1 MRIDLCDSAHTTAHT
16 AADGGPWASAL
27 RGRHDH
33 QGATG
38 IASGASAACG
48 TGAAGSPGITG
59 GTVAMMATLA
69 LSRIACCNR
78 LATGESVFMRA
89 SMGLLRA
96 ALSALSHIAAWYVRY
111 VSDRTDAH
119 SSASQDDPIHSNKDA
134 P

>member
-38 IASGASAACG
+38 IAGGAD
-48 TGAAGSPGITG
+48 AAGSPGITG

>member
-38 IASGASAACG
+38 IAGGAS
-48 TGAAGSPGITG
+48 AAGSPGITG